1 MSKSVLIVDDCPF
14 TRRLLS
20 LYLAGEGYEL
30 FQAEDGLEA
39 LEQLA
44 RRPTDLVVTDVNMPH
59 MDGLALTRALKTD
72 PAYERIPVVMLT
84 TETAETERVSGLEAG
99 ASRYLTK
106 PVARGLLA
114 AEVRALLHEGKA

>member
-30 FQAEDGLEA
+30 YQAENGLDA
-39 LEQLA
+39 LEHLA
-44 RRPTDLVVTDVNMPH
+44 RRPADLVVTDLNMPH

-72 PAYERIPVVMLT
+72 PAYERIPVVMLS
-84 TETAETERVSGLEAG
+84 TETAETERASGIEAG
-99 ASRYLTK
+99 AARYLTK
-106 PVARGLLA
+106 PVGRGPLA
-114 AEVRALLHEGKA
+114 AEVRALLHEGTV